1 MRNLALI
8 LIFAA
13 IAVSGC
19 SQQDTDKVSSDAKN
33 MASSASKT
41 MSGIELASKVD
52 TALKLR
58 KDIDAS
64 TIKVEAKDG
73 VVTLSGTVKSV
84 AEKNAVNA
92 VAKSTTGVDK
102 VIDTDVQFVTSVPP
116 K

>member
-1 MRNLALI
+1 MRNFG
-8 LIFAA
+8 LIFLLA
-13 IAVSGC
+13 IAFTAGC
-19 SQQDTDKVSSDAKN
+19 SQQETDKVSSDAKS

-58 KDIDAS
+58 KDIDAT

-84 AEKNAVNA
+84 AEKNAANA
-92 VAKSTTGVDK
+92 VAASTTGVDK
-102 VIDTDVQFVTSVPP
+102 VIDTDLKFVTSVPP